1 MSHLQELAGRE
12 NLSSASCDEL
22 NVISAHTSEMQC
34 RAVVPS
40 NLRNILFQVCVVFTK
55 DTLHY
60 VCTHLSKTFSNW
72 SLLLS
77 SSLTDYQS
85 KAN

>member
-1 MSHLQELAGRE
+1 MSRGCAKQFEKHSFSG
-12 NLSSASCDEL
+12 
-22 NVISAHTSEMQC
+22 
-34 RAVVPS
+34 
-40 NLRNILFQVCVVFTK
+40 LRVVFTK